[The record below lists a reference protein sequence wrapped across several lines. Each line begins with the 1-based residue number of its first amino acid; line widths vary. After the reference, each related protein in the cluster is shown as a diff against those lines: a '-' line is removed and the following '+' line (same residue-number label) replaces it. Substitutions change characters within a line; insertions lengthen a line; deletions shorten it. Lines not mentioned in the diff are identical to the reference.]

1 MKIIYGAVVKN
12 PRRKTAPY
20 YGRIRQDG
28 RERYVPLNTQ
38 DRAEAMKWVAR
49 QENILFQVNEYLDAG
64 KPVPDDL
71 MAKLLTVDSTPV
83 SVKDSGREFTAPGG
97 TLDKWEVAM
106 RASGMR
112 ETTISNYQRAF
123 VVLLHGR
130 TPENLKAED
139 VKEIILSR
147 AKLKNATRRF
157 YCNALSSLFR
167 WMERQDLVKALP
179 KVKVEG
185 SNPVYWTEEQMNS
198 IICELRS
205 DTMERT
211 MQYREYYDLQR
222 LTGCRQGEAY
232 LLEWR
237 DLDYESQSIIFR
249 SDITKSR
256 KSRQVPLPF
265 RLFAELEDRRGAP
278 GERIFNLVSP
288 SQSRRYTVLQKALKR
303 LGLRGSAHSFR
314 RSRAMIL
321 YKSQGADI
329 KAIAQL
335 LGHSPAVSL
344 EFYQQSRGLEDLRD
358 LVKEP

>member
-20 YGRIRQDG
+20 YGRVRQDG

-112 ETTISNYQRAF
+112 ETTIGNYQRAF
-123 VVLLHGR
+123 IVLLHGK
-130 TPENLKAED
+130 TPESLTAED
-139 VKEIILSR
+139 VKEMILSR

-157 YCNALSSLFR
+157 YCNALGSLFR
-167 WMERQDLVKALP
+167 WMDRQDLVKALP

-205 DTMERT
+205 DTLERT
-211 MQYREYYDLQR
+211 LQYREYYDLQR
-222 LTGCRQGEAY
+222 LTGCRCGEAY

-237 DLDYESQSIIFR
+237 DLDYESQSILFR

-256 KSRQVPLPF
+256 KSRRVPLPF

-278 GERIFNLVSP
+278 DERIFNLVSP

-303 LGLRGSAHSFR
+303 LGLTGSAHSFR

-321 YKSQGADI
+321 YRQKGADI
-329 KAIAQL
+329 KAIAEL

-344 EFYQQSRGLEDLRD
+344 QFYQQSRSLEDLRE
-358 LVKEP
+358 LVREP